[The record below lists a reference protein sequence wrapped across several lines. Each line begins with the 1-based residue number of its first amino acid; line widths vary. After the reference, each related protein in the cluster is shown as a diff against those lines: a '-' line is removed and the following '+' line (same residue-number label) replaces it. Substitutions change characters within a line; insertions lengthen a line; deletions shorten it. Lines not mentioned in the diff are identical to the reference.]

1 MWPGLSAS
9 ARVRQLLS
17 RFRSLVARF
26 ERFCPYSAVSE
37 SFSALSGPL
46 KSLPPVQ
53 TAPAALLVS
62 RWTGRAAGERD
73 ALHSPAEADTDLTRR
88 AFSVDLSAQRPGQRP
103 AVPDRPFFCRGPRG
117 RFLPPLFVRIVFG
130 PARWFARGGG
140 ETLPWPPLFAA
151 AKRCVETC
159 CPLAGGQLRRLDAA
173 CPSVC
178 VSTCLSVYLCVCLS
192 VCLSIFLYLS
202 IYQSI
207 YQSIYLY
214 ISVYLQ
220 IDRNRA
226 ATSARRL
233 LRLGL
238 AGPSQTRERERER
251 ESGREGE
258 RDAVCVRLGP
268 GLSAV
273 ACGL

>member
-1 MWPGLSAS
+1 M
-9 ARVRQLLS
+9 
-17 RFRSLVARF
+17 ARF

-151 AKRCVETC
+151 AKRC
-159 CPLAGGQLRRLDAA
+159 LGRRFLRRRNVALKRGALWPVA
-173 CPSVC
+173 SRVGSTPPVCLSMCLPVCLSIYVSV
-178 VSTCLSVYLCVCLS
+178 CLSVYLS
-192 VCLSIFLYLS
+192 FY

-207 YQSIYLY
+207 NLSINLSIY
-214 ISVYLQ
+214 IYLF
-220 IDRNRA
+220 IYR
-226 ATSARRL
+226 
-233 LRLGL
+233 
-238 AGPSQTRERERER
+238 
-251 ESGREGE
+251 
-258 RDAVCVRLGP
+258 
-268 GLSAV
+268 
-273 ACGL
+273 